1 MTVMQTKNVLTPSSS
16 VLSFVLSFVSPGSLA
31 LKLTG
36 AGLALLVAACTT
48 PQTEQPPAPRPSRPV
63 VDQDT
68 GEPAIDILGL
78 ERSLGL
84 DSGREDLGFR
94 EKSFDTC
101 SVGYGYSASH
111 NCKKQSFVS
120 IRFQLQCR
128 ESEGSISNA
137 DYEVKAIASDHVK
150 WNLGKT
156 GSGLTSTDG
165 DGYGEIRTIASGA
178 QGQQKLRLTVN
189 GKFLIL
195 TAAEIRRIVTPGDWC
210 KF

>member
-1 MTVMQTKNVLTPSSS
+1 MTVMQTKNAPPSLNLMSS
-16 VLSFVLSFVSPGSLA
+16 LSLI

-36 AGLALLVAACTT
+36 TGLALIITACTT
-48 PQTEQPPAPRPSRPV
+48 PQIVQPQAPRPSRPV
-63 VDQDT
+63 VDQGN

-84 DSGREDLGFR
+84 DSGREDLGFH

-101 SVGYGYSASH
+101 SIGYGYSTSQ

-128 ESEGSISNA
+128 ESEGTISNA
-137 DYEVKAIASDHVK
+137 DYEVKAISSDHVK

-165 DGYGEIRTIASGA
+165 DGYGEIRTIASGS

>member
-1 MTVMQTKNVLTPSSS
+1 MIVMQTKNTPSLSNLASS
-16 VLSFVLSFVSPGSLA
+16 LSLVV
-31 LKLTG
+31 KLTG
-36 AGLALLVAACTT
+36 AGLALAITACTT
-48 PQTEQPPAPRPSRPV
+48 PQIEPPQAPRPSRPIV
-63 VDQDT
+63 EQD
-68 GEPAIDILGL
+68 GSEPAIDILGL

-84 DSGREDLGFR
+84 DSGREDLGFH

-128 ESEGSISNA
+128 ESEGTISNA

-156 GSGLTSTDG
+156 GSGLTPTDG
-165 DGYGEIRTIASGA
+165 DGYGEIRTIASSTQA
-178 QGQQKLRLTVN
+178 QQKLRLTVN